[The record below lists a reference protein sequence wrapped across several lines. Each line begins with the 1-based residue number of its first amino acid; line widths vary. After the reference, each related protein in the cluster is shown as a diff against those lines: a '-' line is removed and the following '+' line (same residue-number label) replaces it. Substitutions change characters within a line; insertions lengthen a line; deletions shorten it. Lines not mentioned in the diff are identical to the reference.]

1 MLNPSTGNA
10 TIVRFIKPILVLVAL
25 FSFIKFIIIY
35 GINIAI
41 HKSTLDFPSFY
52 WASDALFNNNI
63 SPYNI
68 DYIQKN
74 TGLAVFPFIYPPP
87 SIIFFFPMSLF
98 TYDQAF
104 LINLLLNHLAMILLI
119 GLLVKIFEFAY
130 FSYQSILI
138 TILVYTSFPFMQ
150 NVYLGQINTYIIIF
164 VLLFLIMRHKYEN
177 IACILLGI
185 SIIVKMYPAVILPL
199 LLFNKD
205 YRILIKT
212 SWVIVFTTII
222 AAFAIPSFVWQD
234 WWLNIIPSGGYGKY
248 PKGLLQTASV
258 YNQSLNGLFARIFT
272 NQEDS
277 YQLIYNP
284 SLGTAL
290 TYVCCG
296 FLFFITLF
304 VTAKYINKN
313 AKDALE
319 KIVFVTMP
327 LIFLIAPFSW
337 SVHIVTIYPTMIY
350 LIKIAYEHQSK
361 LAGVQLLFLIAVMIL
376 FFSPIVSTFCLW
388 AIFIIWLL
396 MLNVIIKQRSLA
408 SATDHPQIAVT
419 AH

>member
-1 MLNPSTGNA
+1 MLNPSTGNS
-10 TIVRFIKPILVLVAL
+10 TIVRFIKPTLVMVAI

-35 GINIAI
+35 GINIAVN
-41 HKSTLDFPSFY
+41 KNTLDFPSFY

-104 LINLLLNHLAMILLI
+104 LINLLTNHLAMLVFI
-119 GLLVKIFEFAY
+119 GLLIKIFNFAY

-138 TILVYTSFPFMQ
+138 TILAYTSYPFMQ

-164 VLLFLIMRHKYEN
+164 ILLFLLMRHKYEN
-177 IACILLGI
+177 IACTLLAI
-185 SIIVKMYPAVILPL
+185 SIIVKMYPAFILPL
-199 LLFNKD
+199 LIFNKD

-212 SWVIVFTTII
+212 SFIIIFTTII
-222 AAFAIPSFVWQD
+222 SAFAIPRFVWQD
-234 WWLNIIPSGGYGKY
+234 WLLNIIPSGGYGKY
-248 PKGLLQTASV
+248 PKGLLQTASA

-272 NQEDS
+272 DQEDS

-284 SLGTAL
+284 SLGAAL

-296 FLFFITLF
+296 FVFLITLF
-304 VTAKYINKN
+304 VTAKYIDKN

-361 LAGVQLLFLIAVMIL
+361 LAGLQFLFLIAVMIL
-376 FFSPIVSTFCLW
+376 FFSPIVSSFCLW
-388 AIFIIWLL
+388 AIFIVWLM
-396 MLNVIIKQRSLA
+396 MLNVIIKQRSLRP
-408 SATDHPQIAVT
+408 TLTPPQLVEP
-419 AH
+419 